1 MAIHMVNCSIM
12 YPHGIIKDLL
22 VKVERFVFLVEFV
35 VLDMKEEEDL
45 PIILGIPFLSTARVL
60 VDIYN
65 SKHTLWV
72 RDEEITFGVK
82 KEAVNEEFNDD
93 VFCFEEVDLDKE
105 ENNDRL
111 ELLNLMEEGLVN

>member
-1 MAIHMVNCSIM
+1 M
-12 YPHGIIKDLL
+12 
-22 VKVERFVFLVEFV
+22 
-35 VLDMKEEEDL
+35 
-45 PIILGIPFLSTARVL
+45 
-60 VDIYN
+60 
-65 SKHTLWV
+65 
-72 RDEEITFGVK
+72 K